1 MAFIFYAQDVSS
13 MFRDFNERF
22 VSGLALR
29 GTEITNERRGENSVT
44 FDVMYIGE
52 KGTVL
57 IEPSNRDVRATYTVE
72 REKKEVKRGLM
83 GAIAGA
89 GVGGLLGGAVGSIL
103 NRDGEGLGDSITGA
117 LGGAAAGGA
126 YEAYNGYEESRQERT
141 GFAAVLAETM
151 KEVEEEIHEIL
162 VAQEEARQARSEKAK
177 EREREDS
184 EQEDDLRSEI
194 EDVYGD
200 LLALIEEVRFAE
212 ADGRDMKRI
221 NVRLKRAEELYSEAV
236 SAVDEHNFSGAR
248 AKLKAFSGVV
258 AQSQDMLNEE

>member
-103 NRDGEGLGDSITGA
+103 NRD
-117 LGGAAAGGA
+117 
-126 YEAYNGYEESRQERT
+126 
-141 GFAAVLAETM
+141 
-151 KEVEEEIHEIL
+151 
-162 VAQEEARQARSEKAK
+162 
-177 EREREDS
+177 
-184 EQEDDLRSEI
+184 
-194 EDVYGD
+194 
-200 LLALIEEVRFAE
+200 
-212 ADGRDMKRI
+212 
-221 NVRLKRAEELYSEAV
+221 
-236 SAVDEHNFSGAR
+236 
-248 AKLKAFSGVV
+248 
-258 AQSQDMLNEE
+258 